1 MAILLAVIVT
11 DPHNTEALYA
21 ALPAGTTVTT
31 LVLSEDEWA
40 LRPEQMA
47 SRYLVAI
54 AARTRQAWLEGRP
67 AW

>member
-1 MAILLAVIVT
+1 MSILLAVLVT
-11 DPHNTEALYA
+11 DPHNTESLYA

-47 SRYLVAI
+47 SRYLVAMS
-54 AARTRQAWLEGRP
+54 ARTRQAWLEGR
-67 AW
+67 AV